1 MRSICCALI
10 AYVLFY
16 MAINIKKEWNMVRG
30 FLALLSFIMITVS
43 IILMIVGI

>member
-1 MRSICCALI
+1 MRSICCTLI

-16 MAINIKKEWNMVRG
+16 MAINIKKEWCVVRG
-30 FLALLSFIMITVS
+30 FLALLSFIMIAVS

>member
-10 AYVLFY
+10 TYVLFY
-16 MAINIKKEWNMVRG
+16 MAIHMKKEWCVVRG
-30 FLALLSFIMITVS
+30 FFVHWSFIMITVS

>member
-10 AYVLFY
+10 TYVLFY
-16 MAINIKKEWNMVRG
+16 MAINIKKEWYTVRS
-30 FLALLSFIMITVS
+30 FLALLSLIMITVS

>member
-10 AYVLFY
+10 AYILFY
-16 MAINIKKEWNMVRG
+16 MAIYMKKERCMRG
-30 FLALLSFIMITVS
+30 FFVFLSFIMITVS